1 MIRKPEVSCCE
12 PAPHKHRKDGRSPAL
27 NLSGHEKDENIL
39 ETASKQLYYLIL
51 LKVKYKISTNMKN
64 LNLTALSDVKLLMSL
79 GLLKGFA
86 IGLGITSLAVICI
99 WLYIYFTKDYDNI
112 PMVTFLPAIGLP
124 MSYSFTSLILQQF
137 KKEAAARELKSLK

>member
-1 MIRKPEVSCCE
+1 
-12 PAPHKHRKDGRSPAL
+12 
-27 NLSGHEKDENIL
+27 
-39 ETASKQLYYLIL
+39 
-51 LKVKYKISTNMKN
+51 MKN